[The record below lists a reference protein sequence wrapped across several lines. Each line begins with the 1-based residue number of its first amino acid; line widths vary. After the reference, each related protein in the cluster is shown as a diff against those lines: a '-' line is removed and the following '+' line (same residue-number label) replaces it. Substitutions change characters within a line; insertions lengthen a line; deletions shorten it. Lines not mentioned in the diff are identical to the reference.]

1 MTPPVVDQLELP
13 PRWQIPRFIATLLAE
28 AGIVLRN
35 KLHRAQFL
43 LLSRMAS
50 RLKTKAFPNP
60 IRE

>member
-13 PRWQIPRFIATLLAE
+13 PRWQIPRFIATLFAE

-50 RLKTKAFPNP
+50 AKD
-60 IRE
+60 